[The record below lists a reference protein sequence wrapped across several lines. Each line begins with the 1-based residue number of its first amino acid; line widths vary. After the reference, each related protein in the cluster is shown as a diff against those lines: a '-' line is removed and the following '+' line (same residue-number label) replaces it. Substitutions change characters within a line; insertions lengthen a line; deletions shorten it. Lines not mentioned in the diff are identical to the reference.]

1 MYKLLLLM
9 ICLTLVSGCDKDS
22 SNKTKID
29 KAKIVITETFNL
41 DEEPT
46 FDEDKIVVNDNVV
59 SLDILSVNDDG
70 VIESETIIVILNDT

>member
-1 MYKLLLLM
+1 M